1 MRFNYPGNK
10 LGPAIGQDKIEHLSS
25 YAHVV
30 HTTAKKVISRH
41 RKNENVFKMSKD
53 EKMHVQSVQKQFFL
67 FKYANFWGFC
77 WRRCRGCLSSLV
89 KRHAKKSLF
98 LHTKYGNHS
107 SIRSCNFRSTTAI
120 RRSLRQR
127 FLK

>member
-41 RKNENVFKMSKD
+41 RKNENLFKMSKD
-53 EKMHVQSVQKQFFL
+53 EKMHVQSVQKHCFSFL
-67 FKYANFWGFC
+67 NMQISGVFVGVVVVVA
-77 WRRCRGCLSSLV
+77 
-89 KRHAKKSLF
+89 
-98 LHTKYGNHS
+98 
-107 SIRSCNFRSTTAI
+107 
-120 RRSLRQR
+120 
-127 FLK
+127 